1 MVACDRRLPA
11 RTGTRKWAKLIMSAP
26 VAGLTSKNRI
36 TAEDVTM
43 LRREVFGDGV
53 VSRGEAEAL
62 FALDATA
69 RDKCQEWPEFFVE
82 AITDYIVHQEK
93 PAGYISEDNADWLV
107 QTISRDGMV
116 DSRTELELLVHV
128 LETAKSSPSKL
139 CAYALEQVSHAV
151 IDGKGPLMLGG
162 DLVPGLIAKAEV
174 DLLRRILYAYGGDG
188 NIAIT
193 RAEAE
198 VLFKINERT
207 AAASNDP
214 TWNDL
219 FVKAIANFVMCSA
232 GYEAPT
238 REVALRRDSFFE
250 QADAEIGGFFAR
262 MVSGGLAAIM
272 EAYRAPDDIETEW
285 EARNRA
291 SEALARRAE
300 TIDAGEAKWLAERI
314 GGDRPLRDN
323 ERALLTLIKHASPEI
338 HPALK
343 PLLDKVA

>member
-1 MVACDRRLPA
+1 M
-11 RTGTRKWAKLIMSAP
+11 GELIMSAP

-93 PAGYISEDNADWLV
+93 PAGYISEGNADWLV

-139 CAYALEQVSHAV
+139 SAYALEQVGHAV

-214 TWNDL
+214 SWNDL

-250 QADAEIGGFFAR
+250 QADAEIGSFFGR

>member
-1 MVACDRRLPA
+1 M
-11 RTGTRKWAKLIMSAP
+11 GELIMSAP
-26 VAGLTSKNRI
+26 VAGLTSKNCI
-36 TAEDVTM
+36 TAEDVVM
-43 LRREVFGDGV
+43 LRSEVFGDGV

-69 RDKCQEWPEFFVE
+69 KDKCEEWPKFFVE
-82 AITDYIVHQEK
+82 AVADYIVHQEK
-93 PAGYISEDNADWLV
+93 PAGYISEDNADWLIR
-107 QTISRDGMV
+107 TISRDGMV

-128 LETAKSSPSKL
+128 LEKAKSSPGRLS
-139 CAYALEQVSHAV
+139 AYALEQVAHAV
-151 IDGKGPLMLGG
+151 IDGKGPAMLGS
-162 DLVPGLIAKAEV
+162 LVPGSIAKAEV

-193 RAEAE
+193 RTEAE

-214 TWNDL
+214 SWNDL

-238 REVALRRDSFFE
+238 RDVALRRNSFLE
-250 QADAEIGGFFAR
+250 QADPEIGGFFGR
-262 MVSGGLAAIM
+262 MVSGGLAGIM
-272 EAYRAPDDIETEW
+272 EAYRSPGDIEAEW
-285 EARNRA
+285 ESKNKAA
-291 SEALARRAE
+291 EALARRAE
-300 TIDAGEAKWLAERI
+300 TIDASEAKWLAERI
-314 GGDRPLRDN
+314 GSDRPLYEN

-343 PLLDKVA
+343 PLIDKVA

>member
-1 MVACDRRLPA
+1 M
-11 RTGTRKWAKLIMSAP
+11 GELIMSAP

-62 FALDATA
+62 FALDVTA

-93 PAGYISEDNADWLV
+93 PAGYISEGNADWLV

-116 DSRTELELLVHV
+116 DNLTELELLVHV
-128 LETAKSSPSKL
+128 LEKAKSSPSRL
-139 CAYALEQVSHAV
+139 SAYALEQVGHAV

-214 TWNDL
+214 SWNDL

-250 QADAEIGGFFAR
+250 QADAEIGGFFGR

-314 GGDRPLRDN
+314 GGDRPLREN